1 MLKDNDTVYC
11 NLKLVSR
18 SGMTRHIQFFII
30 RDDMPIFI
38 TYKIANLLDWKMNK
52 WGDAIK
58 VQGCGMDM
66 GFHVVHT
73 LADKLGISLNHRWI

>member
-38 TYKIANLLDWKMNK
+38 TYKISNLLDWKMNK
-52 WGDAIK
+52 WGDAIT
-58 VQGCGMDM
+58 VQVCGMDI
-66 GFHVVHT
+66 GFHVGHT